1 MLSNRTLP
9 AVTLA
14 LTVALAACADGTGL
28 SDNPFDPEASAQDL
42 LAVQGAFAASVFESL
57 SVSSESFQLVPDT
70 GAAPA
75 ALLQAS
81 FGVASATGHWEAAA
95 AAQAFAAG
103 PASGPLVPVDFLGRT
118 YDRDADGYRHNA
130 NRTDAPVN
138 GVRFILYEVDP
149 VTRDIGSS
157 EIGYVDILDES
168 TNLAYV
174 ARVRVVTSGVVRID
188 YTVSAVVGVQT
199 LTLTVSGFIGDG
211 TDVVEVD
218 LSMSFVEDA
227 PVSVVTVDHVISVP
241 TREFVVDARV
251 VFTHND
257 ETQQGSIDVDASFM
271 QGHHSVTVVG
281 VITFSEGDFPSEGG
295 SFAISVGG
303 QLFAT
308 VIVDGDNV
316 TVQNATGGELT
327 SAEAQAVRSIFDG
340 LEDLF
345 DEKFEDFVRPVRWM
359 FDDARE
365 PAAA

>member
-9 AVTLA
+9 AVALA

-28 SDNPFDPEASAQDL
+28 SDDPFDPDASAQDL
-42 LAVQGAFAASVFESL
+42 LAVQSAFAASVFESL
-57 SVSSESFQLVPDT
+57 SVSSENFQLVPDT

-81 FGVASATGHWEAAA
+81 FGVASGHWDAAA
-95 AAQAFAAG
+95 TAQAFAAG
-103 PASGPLVPVDFLGRT
+103 PAAGPLVPTDFRGRT

-157 EIGYVDILDES
+157 EIGYVDLLDES
-168 TNLAYV
+168 TDLAYV

-188 YTVSAVVGVQT
+188 YTVSAVVGVQA

-211 TDVVEVD
+211 TDLVDVD

-227 PVSVVTVDHVISVP
+227 PVSVVTVDHVIAVP
-241 TREFVVDARV
+241 TRDFVVDATV

-271 QGHHSVTVVG
+271 QAHHSVTVVG

-295 SFAISVGG
+295 SFAISVDG

-308 VIVDGDNV
+308 VTVDGDNV
-316 TVQNATGGELT
+316 TVQNSTGGELA
-327 SAEAQAVRSIFDG
+327 SAEAQAVRAIFDG

-365 PAAA
+365 PGAA